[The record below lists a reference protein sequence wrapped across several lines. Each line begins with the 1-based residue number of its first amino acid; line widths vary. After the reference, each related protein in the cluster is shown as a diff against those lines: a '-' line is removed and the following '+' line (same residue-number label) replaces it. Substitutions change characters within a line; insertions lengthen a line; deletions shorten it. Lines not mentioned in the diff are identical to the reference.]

1 MAPWRGPFSR
11 RLHIVMMAMLYDHG
25 TIVMM
30 AMIHDHG
37 TIVMMPMITM
47 PSMVA
52 MHAMMLDDDRFGAC
66 DRWGGDR
73 NGSERGNDITKLLHA
88 ILLG

>member
-1 MAPWRGPFSR
+1 
-11 RLHIVMMAMLYDHG
+11 
-25 TIVMM
+25 
-30 AMIHDHG
+30 
-37 TIVMMPMITM
+37 MMPMITM